1 MKLIALGTFAFVSA
15 LAGAAAAQTPAA
27 QTPITHGAPIAGVCV
42 FDNEELLARS
52 TAGQSVQT
60 GLQRLLQEVQGEL
73 APYSTVIQTEYQQ
86 LQQGGQTADPD
97 GSRMRALQARA
108 AEAQQLEQTRQNEL
122 RYTQGVQLQT
132 IGQAVEPLVV
142 ALYQER
148 GCSILLNR
156 SGVYSL
162 NPAMDITE
170 AVIQRLNTALPSLS
184 FNRLPVPV
192 QPQQ

>member
-1 MKLIALGTFAFVSA
+1 MKLIALGTFAFATA
-15 LAGAAAAQTPAA
+15 LASAAAAQTPA
-27 QTPITHGAPIAGVCV
+27 QNITHGAPIAGVCA

-52 TAGQSVQT
+52 TVGQSVQT
-60 GLQRLLQEVQGEL
+60 GMQRLLQEVQGEL
-73 APYSTVIQTEYQQ
+73 APYATTIQAEIQQ
-86 LQQGGQTADPD
+86 IQQGGEAADPD
-97 GSRMRALQARA
+97 GSRRRALQTRME
-108 AEAQQLEQTRQNEL
+108 EAQQLEQTRQNEL

-192 QPQQ
+192 QPQS

>member
-27 QTPITHGAPIAGVCV
+27 QATITHGAPIAGVCV

-73 APYSTVIQTEYQQ
+73 APYSTTIQTEFQQ

-132 IGQAVEPLVV
+132 IGQAVEPIVV

-162 NPAMDITE
+162 NPAMDITND
-170 AVIQRLNTALPSLS
+170 VIQRLNTALPSLS

>member
-1 MKLIALGTFAFVSA
+1 MKLIALGTFAFAIA
-15 LAGAAAAQTPAA
+15 LAGAAAAQAPA
-27 QTPITHGAPIAGVCV
+27 QNITHGAPIAGVCA

-52 TAGQSVQT
+52 TAGVSVQT

-73 APYSTVIQTEYQQ
+73 APYSTTIQTEYQQ

-132 IGQAVEPLVV
+132 ISQAVEPIVV
-142 ALYQER
+142 AVYQER

-170 AVIQRLNTALPSLS
+170 TVIQRLNTALPSLS